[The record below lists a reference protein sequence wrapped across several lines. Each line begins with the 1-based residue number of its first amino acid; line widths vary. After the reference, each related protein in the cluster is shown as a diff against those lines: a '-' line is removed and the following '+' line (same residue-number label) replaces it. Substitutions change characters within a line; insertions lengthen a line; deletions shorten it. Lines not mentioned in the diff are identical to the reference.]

1 MKGLRKYLTP
11 FAPDQ
16 SGAESV
22 LYQLGGILVILDAGG
37 CTGNICGFDEP
48 RWSTERSAV
57 FSAGLRDM
65 DAIMGRDELL
75 VRKLEKVA
83 QRIDAGF
90 IALIGTPVPSVIGT
104 DYHALRRMTGRKVK
118 LPILAIDTDGMHTYE
133 VGEQKA
139 YLELMK
145 VLVKENEVSEATS
158 SVGVL
163 GAIPLDLPRPS
174 DQEMIRTTLRSRG
187 YDRVVLYG
195 ADATMEDV
203 ERAATVKENIVVA
216 PSGLK
221 AAEYMKKTF
230 GVPYRV
236 EYPGADQLLRELIGE
251 ADPEEFFA
259 GRKVLIL
266 HQQILANGLREE
278 IRHLSK
284 GTAEVRV
291 SSYFLMQKD
300 RMESGDQ
307 KLREED
313 DWMELVREGGFDV
326 ILADDTL
333 RRMTPEYAGAW
344 ITLPSFAISGKY
356 DPSK

>member
-48 RWSTERSAV
+48 RWSTEPSAV

-75 VRKLEKVA
+75 VKKLEKVA
-83 QRIDAGF
+83 EKIDAGF

-104 DYHALRRMTGRKVK
+104 DYHALRRMTARKVK

-145 VLVKENEVSEATS
+145 VLSEEKREEQKEKT
-158 SVGVL
+158 VGVF
-163 GAIPLDLPRPS
+163 GAIPLDLPIPS
-174 DQEMIRTTLRSRG
+174 HQERIRQNLLERG
-187 YDRVVLYG
+187 YDRVILYG
-195 ADATMEDV
+195 ADATLEDV
-203 ERAATVKENIVVA
+203 KGASGVTENIVTS

-230 GVPYRV
+230 GIPYQV
-236 EYPGADQLLRELIGE
+236 EYPGVEQLL
-251 ADPEEFFA
+251 ADLTEEEPSLAFTDQ
-259 GRKVLIL
+259 KVLIL
-266 HQQILANGLREE
+266 HQQVLANALRQE
-278 IRHLSK
+278 IRK
-284 GTAEVRV
+284 VTENRAEVSV
-291 SSYFLMQKD
+291 ASYFMMQKED
-300 RMESGDQ
+300 MEAGDH

-313 DWMELVREGGFDV
+313 AWIELVKEGGFDV

-333 RRMTPEYAGAW
+333 RRMTPQFSGRW
-344 ITLPSFAISGKY
+344 ISLPSFAISGKY